1 VAESGTDIDRL
12 AALQEVDRQI
22 KTHQDRIAALN
33 AEIDEYQA
41 RLTQQRAEVAALQT
55 EHDALEV
62 QRAELDKKLDGEEA
76 RIRDSRM
83 RLNRVRNERELLAL
97 RREID
102 LTKEANKLLE
112 EQLIAVMENIEAL
125 NTRLTGGREALQA
138 LETEAETEI
147 AARRENAE
155 KLRDQIAAVH
165 GQREEV
171 AKAVDNGLRRK
182 YEQIFAYRGGTAVVE
197 VRNGT
202 CQGCHMHV
210 PPQLFNELKKFRDV
224 RQCPSCHRI
233 LYVRADSD
241 VAESVAS
248 RG

>member
-1 VAESGTDIDRL
+1 MEEPATDIDRL

-22 KTHQDRIAALN
+22 KAHQDRIDALH
-33 AEIDEYQA
+33 AEIEEFQL
-41 RLTQQRAEVAALQT
+41 RLTQQRTEVSTLQA
-55 EHDALEV
+55 EHDGLEA
-62 QRAELDKKLDGEEA
+62 QRVEMEKKLGGEEA

-102 LTKEANKLLE
+102 LTKEANKQLE
-112 EQLIAVMENIEAL
+112 EQLIAVMENLEAIS
-125 NTRLTGGREALQA
+125 TRLTEARAALQA
-138 LETEAETEI
+138 VEAEAETEI
-147 AARRENAE
+147 AARRQRADE
-155 KLRDQIAAVH
+155 LRQEIADVSDH
-165 GQREEV
+165 RDRV
-171 AKAVDNGLRRK
+171 AKAVDSGLRSK
-182 YEQIFAYRGGTAVVE
+182 YEQIFARRGGTAVVE

-233 LYVRADSD
+233 LYVRPDSD
-241 VAESVAS
+241 AADTAAS
-248 RG
+248 RS